1 MQVARPNP
9 QMFVSLKN
17 HANDL
22 NKDFDSQPSHMK
34 EKISYEIIKMYED
47 TLQYASNP
55 SEIAM
60 IKKN

>member
-1 MQVARPNP
+1 
-9 QMFVSLKN
+9 MFVSLKN
-17 HANDL
+17 YANDQ
-22 NKDFDSQPSHMK
+22 NKDFDNQPSHMK
-34 EKISYEIIKMYED
+34 EQIAYEIIKMYED